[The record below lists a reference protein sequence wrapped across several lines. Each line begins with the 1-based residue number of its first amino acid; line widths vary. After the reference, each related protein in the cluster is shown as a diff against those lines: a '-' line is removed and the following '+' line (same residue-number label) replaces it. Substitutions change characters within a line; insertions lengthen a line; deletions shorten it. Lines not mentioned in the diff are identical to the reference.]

1 MAPRLSVVL
10 PAFNEAARIGPTL
23 ARILEFTRTVDGGAE
38 VIVVDDGS
46 TDGTGE
52 LAARPEYRAIRWLR
66 LARNQGKGAALRAG
80 VAASAGAE
88 VLLCDADLSTPIEE
102 YEHLRRHLAGIGG
115 VAGGAGVDGT
125 GGAGVV
131 LGSRGLAESKITR
144 HQPRYREL
152 MGRMFN
158 LLVRTLVVGGIRDT
172 QCGFKLLR
180 GELARRLFA
189 DLRIDR
195 FAYDVELVW
204 LARRRGERVVEV
216 GVAWHDS
223 PASSVHALRDS
234 TKMFADIL
242 RIRWLHRG
250 EPARPK
256 RATAQLRVLP

>member
-1 MAPRLSVVL
+1 MTPRLSIVL

-23 ARILEFTRTVDGGAE
+23 DRIREFTRALAGGAE

-46 TDGTGE
+46 TDGTSE
-52 LAARPEYRAIRWLR
+52 LAKRPEYREVRWLR
-66 LARNQGKGAALRAG
+66 LARNHGKGAALRAG
-80 VAASAGAE
+80 VLASAGAE

-102 YEHLRRHLAGIGG
+102 YERLRPHLEG
-115 VAGGAGVDGT
+115 VAGD

-131 LGSRGLAESKITR
+131 LGSRGLADSKITR

-180 GELARRLFA
+180 GGLARQLFA
-189 DLRIDR
+189 DLQIDR

-204 LARRRGERVVEV
+204 LARRRGETVVEV
-216 GVAWHDS
+216 GVTWHDS
-223 PASSVHALRDS
+223 PESSVHALRDS
-234 TKMFADIL
+234 ARMFADIA
-242 RIRWLHRG
+242 RIRWRHRR
-250 EPARPK
+250 EPARASAV
-256 RATAQLRVLP
+256 ATAPRVLP

>member
-1 MAPRLSVVL
+1 MTPRLSIVL

-23 ARILEFTRTVDGGAE
+23 DRIREFTRTVEGGAE

-46 TDGTGE
+46 TDGTRE
-52 LAARPEYRAIRWLR
+52 LAARPEYREVRWLR

-80 VAASAGAE
+80 VLASAGAE
-88 VLLCDADLSTPIEE
+88 ILLCDADLSTPIEE
-102 YEHLRRHLAGIGG
+102 YERLRPHLEG
-115 VAGGAGVDGT
+115 VEGVEGV

-131 LGSRGLAESKITR
+131 LGSRGLADSKITR
-144 HQPRYREL
+144 RQPRYREL

-204 LARRRGERVVEV
+204 LARRRGETVVEV

-234 TKMFADIL
+234 AKMFADIL

-250 EPARPK
+250 EPARPP
-256 RATAQLRVLP
+256 TAASEPLVLP